1 MIIEYVNSE
10 TSLLIGIVQ
19 VRMTN
24 QRKDGSLCFLTADYT
39 LPPRSKLVKVEYN
52 TATIARIF

>member
-39 LPPRSKLVKVEYN
+39 LPPRSKLVKIE
-52 TATIARIF
+52 